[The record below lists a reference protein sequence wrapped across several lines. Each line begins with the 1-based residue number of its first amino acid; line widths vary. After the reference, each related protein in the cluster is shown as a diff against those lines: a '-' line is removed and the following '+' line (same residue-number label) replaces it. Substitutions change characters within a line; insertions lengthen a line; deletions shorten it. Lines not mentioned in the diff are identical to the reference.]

1 MLDVRATL
9 ANALKGVEVNKGT
22 SYQTETGRR
31 LPDKVVRVEYNRPKV
46 IHHIGK
52 FGDYRYTL

>member
-9 ANALKGVEVNKGT
+9 ANALKGVEVNKGA
-22 SYQTETGRR
+22 SYQSDPGRR
-31 LPDKVVRVEYNRPKV
+31 FPDKVVRVDYNQPKV
-46 IHHIGK
+46 VHHIRK